1 MAAVSSILPSLGSPR
16 SMLALMARAQRR
28 SAASFSWS
36 VPGVISQT

>member
-1 MAAVSSILPSLGSPR
+1 MAAVSSILPSLGSPQ